1 MAQGP
6 CGEQFKAAFSCFVYS
21 EAEPKGVDCVEKF
34 KNMQDCFR
42 EHPDVYGDEIDD
54 DDEEDNVVPEE
65 TSPAASSPY
74 EQGDAS
80 WFSSWFS

>member
-1 MAQGP
+1 
-6 CGEQFKAAFSCFVYS
+6 
-21 EAEPKGVDCVEKF
+21 
-34 KNMQDCFR
+34 MQDCFR